1 MATLSGNKVKDT
13 YTSLLKLESNG
24 VTSTLKTVEDG
35 AGVDSAIELSTDT
48 LKVTG
53 TLEVDGDVT
62 FTSAPSTSS
71 TEVTGLFID
80 SNNNVVKRDLD
91 TSAFSSGTTITFANP
106 MLILR
111 PTADYTLT
119 TTASLPSTAAISNS
133 SNERS
138 HEINDDNAHLQIG
151 SDPAGCAH
159 VQRRGLVKI
168 EVGFFLTLSNNTDV
182 DIDVIESYGGTTTT
196 IASITRTGTGDMAIG
211 FSIIRYANDDTRYYY
226 KIARDTNGAGTLNR
240 SSTFSVTKL
249 D

>member
-13 YTSLLKLESNG
+13 YQSLLKLESNG
-24 VTSTLKTVEDG
+24 LTSTLKTVEDG
-35 AGVDSAIELSTDT
+35 AGVDSALKLSTDT
-48 LKVTG
+48 V
-53 TLEVDGDVT
+53 EVDGT
-62 FTSAPSTSS
+62 LSFTTAPTTDSAELTALL
-71 TEVTGLFID
+71 VD
-80 SNNNVVKRDLD
+80 SNNNIVKRELD
-91 TSAFSSGTTITFANP
+91 SSAFSSVAATFANP

-119 TTASLPSTAAISNS
+119 TTATLPTTSSISNS

-138 HEINDDNAHLQIG
+138 HEVNDSGNHLQIG

-159 VQRRGLVKI
+159 VQIRGLVKV

-196 IASITRTGTGDMAIG
+196 IASITRSGTGDMAIG
-211 FSIIRYANDDTRYYY
+211 FSIIRYADADTRYYY